1 MEIDYATVMLLSA
14 IYLSKFAKR
23 MYLTIVSS
31 KFIEKDS
38 QPLLSLLKENP
49 EIRVGVIASTCTY
62 IWIIIMLYVL

>member
-1 MEIDYATVMLLSA
+1 MQHNVYERD
-14 IYLSKFAKR
+14 LSKFAKR
-23 MYLTIVSS
+23 VSTIVSS

-38 QPLLSLLKENP
+38 QPLLSILKENP